1 MDAKNGLE
9 YKQSYDF
16 IVKWMTEALR
26 GETLD
31 FIGLNIG
38 RIEDVF
44 GFEPVDIAVRAGRV
58 DIIVRNDAGD
68 LFHIE
73 EQRNLKKK
81 DLYLV
86 EGAVGGD
93 KNAGYY

>member
-16 IVKWMTEALR
+16 IVKWMTGALR

-68 LFHIE
+68 LLHIE
-73 EQRNLKKK
+73 KQRNLKKA
-81 DLYLV
+81 DLYRF
-86 EGAVGGD
+86 AT
-93 KNAGYY
+93 